1 MPEPRDKDDGPPI
14 PLGREEALQTVAISL
29 TMLRVQ
35 IGPGKRLPGQS
46 DGDRREI
53 AKRLIDYLQL
63 CGLGICKV
71 RWSRPSRWMFDR
83 SDRL

>member
-14 PLGREEALQTVAISL
+14 PLSREETLQTVAVSL

-53 AKRLIDYLQL
+53 AKRLVDYLEL
-63 CGLGICKV
+63 CGLGICRM
-71 RWSRPSRWMFDR
+71 RWSRPRQWMLGR
-83 SDRL
+83 PHRL